1 MKNFN
6 INIRELIEKEL
17 AQEEISEVVLT
28 KNVININDNSPI
40 EIITNIP
47 YKRVKNTLIFPK
59 NAIGEKILVKKA
71 NILQYIKDHNPVI
84 ERSQIQKISK
94 KDVPKDLDK
103 YQKEAFEQS
112 IEYNYTSIFGPPGS
126 GKSFIIKN
134 IIEYLNQ
141 KEENSKVIITALSN
155 LAIDNILEKLNNKV
169 KIGKADYIDDISE
182 LREELKKV
190 EEEIRKNE
198 ISLLYSYKI
207 KIREI
212 EEEIKRLKEQQKENL
227 TEIYKIQDSIIL
239 SIVKRS
245 KLAQLKAENEFI
257 DKEIKELNAKIEQI
271 KAENR
276 ELENLSE
283 DILEIKTSILSSIDE
298 NQISNNLQKLKEKQ
312 SMLKKQ
318 VNEITKNTRVIGIT
332 IYSLLKLIDNQ
343 KISLEDYTL
352 IIDEASQ
359 LPFPVITYLR
369 TLAKRTIVFGDPNQL
384 PPITKTNIPNI
395 YALEDNHINLKKVR
409 RFPKEVQELV
419 QPFYDREI
427 EAVKEGG
434 NVIII
439 DSDEISQIAKEL
451 EKENID
457 YMIATP
463 YVDRVKYFNDL
474 GLKAE
479 TIHKLQGKE
488 FDVVIFDV
496 AKDSQF
502 IDRNMIV
509 VALTRTKKDLIIAF
523 PNIEFK
529 KNENLQKLKKH
540 ATKKSKKQPLYTVEQ
555 LEKELSVFQ

>member
-434 NVIII
+434 NIIII

-555 LEKELSVFQ
+555 LEKELSVF

>member
-1 MKNFN
+1 MK
-6 INIRELIEKEL
+6 NIRELIEKEL

-169 KIGKADYIDDISE
+169 KIGKANYIDDISE

-207 KIREI
+207 KIRKI

-395 YALEDNHINLKKVR
+395 YALEDTHINLKKVR

-427 EAVKEGG
+427 KAVKEGG

-555 LEKELSVFQ
+555 LEKELSVF

>member
-71 NILQYIKDHNPVI
+71 NILQYIKDHNPII

-198 ISLLYSYKI
+198 ISLLYSYKMKI
-207 KIREI
+207 KEI
-212 EEEIKRLKEQQKENL
+212 ENEIKSLKEKQKENL
-227 TEIYKIQDSIIL
+227 TEIYKIQDSVIL
-239 SIVKRS
+239 SIVKKS

-257 DKEIKELNAKIEQI
+257 DKEIKELYLKIEKI
-271 KAENR
+271 KAENKD
-276 ELENLSE
+276 LENLSE
-283 DILEIKTSILSSIDE
+283 DIIEIKTSILSSLDE

-318 VNEITKNTRVIGIT
+318 INEIMKNTRVIGIT

-343 KISLEDYTL
+343 KLSLEDCTL

-395 YALEDNHINLKKVR
+395 YALEDTHINLKKVR

-555 LEKELSVFQ
+555 LEKELSVF